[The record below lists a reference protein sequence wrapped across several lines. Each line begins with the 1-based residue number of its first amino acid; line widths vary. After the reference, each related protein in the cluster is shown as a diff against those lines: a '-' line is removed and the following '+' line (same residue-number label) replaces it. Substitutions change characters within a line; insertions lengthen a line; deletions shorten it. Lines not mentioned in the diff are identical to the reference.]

1 MPFFGQVW
9 VWSLTGF
16 LVGAL
21 LCWILIANPA
31 RKRADDLQSR
41 LAAARRREAA
51 AEPERR
57 DHADDLSAMAF
68 AERPTTRGYGAPA
81 ALVPG
86 FDDDERSG
94 RDLLTHATPPGQVD
108 YFSDRGD
115 DDREYRRDDHR
126 DERRDDRDFDSD
138 FDGDFDGA
146 ARDDRHDFDH
156 DDDAR
161 DVIEDRED
169 QEAAFDQAEFAAE
182 HARLDH
188 AETFDRDE
196 DQYEPFADAPEA
208 VAAEEP
214 RHMGSL
220 EDRLLGAEQ
229 ALTAAETTQ
238 YIPAARLAEP
248 ADEPTGD
255 WFADPAPDEHLVD
268 DLADADDP
276 ADDRPADGGT
286 IFTQHT
292 TPIPAELI
300 RRLDEA
306 DPAGAD
312 DALVDDLAA
321 EADEQPEHHE
331 PEPVF
336 EATQYLRHEPEP
348 VAPFTQAEPEP
359 EPTQFVHVPPVAEPE
374 PEVAASAAFGVE
386 PVKEPTVA
394 YAQSNPGGSPSALP
408 KRIPAK
414 PGGRFPFGI
423 QTTTPA
429 QPEPLPVATADV
441 PVAASTVDRERSLF
455 EPVRSADEAE
465 SAASLPPPRVRRS
478 RTALKQAPTGID
490 PFVPPGPFGP
500 GSALPLPGG
509 SSPSGE
515 YTIKASVTA
524 LRYCAPESARFDRTI
539 AEVWFRSVAD
549 AERVGF
555 RPLA

>member
-9 VWSLTGF
+9 LWSLAGF

-31 RKRADDLQSR
+31 RKRIVDLQSR

-51 AEPERR
+51 VEADRRAYNEPEDDFDRPVGR
-57 DHADDLSAMAF
+57 DYQ
-68 AERPTTRGYGAPA
+68 PVP

-86 FDDDERSG
+86 FADDEPADLRTHSPAPE
-94 RDLLTHATPPGQVD
+94 RDFFGDA
-108 YFSDRGD
+108 DRADRD
-115 DDREYRRDDHR
+115 DRDDHR
-126 DERRDDRDFDSD
+126 DFFADAHRDDQRDDREEH
-138 FDGDFDGA
+138 GDFFADA
-146 ARDDRHDFDH
+146 QRDDQRAERDDR
-156 DDDAR
+156 
-161 DVIEDRED
+161 EDERHED
-169 QEAAFDQAEFAAE
+169 AFDQAEFAAE

-188 AETFDRDE
+188 PETFDRDE
-196 DQYEPFADAPEA
+196 EQLADTP
-208 VAAEEP
+208 AEEP

-220 EDRLLGAEQ
+220 DGRLLGAEP
-229 ALTAAETTQ
+229 ALTPAETTQ
-238 YIPAARLAEP
+238 YIPAARVGEP

-276 ADDRPADGGT
+276 VLDRPADGGT

-300 RRLDEA
+300 RQLD
-306 DPAGAD
+306 AGDRGSAD
-312 DALVDDLAA
+312 DALVDDLAT
-321 EADEQPEHHE
+321 EADEEPAQYE
-331 PEPVF
+331 PEPVA

-348 VAPFTQAEPEP
+348 VAEAAQFDREEPEP
-359 EPTQFVHVPPVAEPE
+359 ADATLFVRTEPVAEATQFVRVPPVAEPE
-374 PEVAASAAFGVE
+374 PEVPAAAFGVDS
-386 PVKEPTVA
+386 VKEPTVA
-394 YAQSNPGGSPSALP
+394 YAQPSSALP

-429 QPEPLPVATADV
+429 QPEPMP
-441 PVAASTVDRERSLF
+441 AASVETPAVTQADRERSLF
-455 EPVRSADEAE
+455 EPVRSAEEAE
-465 SAASLPPPRVRRS
+465 SAASLPPPRARRS

-509 SSPSGE
+509 SSPSSE

-524 LRYCAPESARFDRTI
+524 LRYCAPESPRFDRTI
-539 AEVWFRSVAD
+539 AEVWFRSVAE